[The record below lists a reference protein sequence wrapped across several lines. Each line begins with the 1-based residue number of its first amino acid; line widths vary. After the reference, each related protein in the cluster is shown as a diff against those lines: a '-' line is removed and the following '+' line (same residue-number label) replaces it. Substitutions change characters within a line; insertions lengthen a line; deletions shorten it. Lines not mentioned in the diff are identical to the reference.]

1 MPPSPAKP
9 KSGRLPVSVAR
20 AFHKVIRENRR
31 KQPFRLLA
39 EYSTKY
45 LREYY
50 NENHWDMANNGEA
63 FALSIFAQ
71 QQQSDD
77 LVIWDVGANNGGW
90 ASEATRIFP
99 KASIHSFEIVPDI
112 ADKFEQRHGSNRQ
125 LTLHRFGLSAAA
137 AIVDVTYNTEDSST
151 SSITY
156 RATDQFG
163 TRMKAVPCEVRTVDI
178 AIESGIPA
186 PVLLKIDT
194 EGHDFSV
201 MRGATKLLHGPDAPL
216 MIQFEYGDTW
226 LPAKETL
233 EECQRFLTE
242 AGYMVGRLYP
252 NHVEFKDYEY
262 RDDHYRMGNMI
273 AVRDSHLRDL
283 LSGK

>member
-9 KSGRLPVSVAR
+9 KSGRLPVGVAR

-50 NENHWDMANNGEA
+50 NENHWDMSSNGEA

-77 LVIWDVGANNGGW
+77 IVIWDVGANNGGW
-90 ASEATRIFP
+90 ASEATRTFP
-99 KASIHSFEIVPDI
+99 KASIHSFEIVPNI
-112 ADKFEQRHGSNRQ
+112 ADEYERRHGSNPR
-125 LTLHRFGLSAAA
+125 LTLHRFGLSASEGV
-137 AIVDVTYNTEDSST
+137 VDVTYNVQHSPT
-151 SSITY
+151 SSINY
-156 RATDQFG
+156 RATDRFG
-163 TRMKAVPCEVRTVDI
+163 DQIKTVPCEVSTVDL
-178 AIESGIPA
+178 AIERGVPA

-194 EGHDFSV
+194 EGHDFAV
-201 MRGATKLLHGPDAPL
+201 MRGATKLLNSPNAPL

-233 EECQRFLTE
+233 EECQRFLTK
-242 AGYMVGRLYP
+242 AGYSVGRLYP
-252 NHVEFKDYEY
+252 NHVEFKEYEY
-262 RDDHYRMGNMI
+262 QDDHYRLGNMI
-273 AVRDSHLRDL
+273 AVRDPVLRDL
-283 LSGK
+283 LGGR